1 LPNGY
6 AAVTWLLSSPLSIGR
21 VINQGHPMKL
31 SLVTSTTVAV
41 VIAAAAMSS
50 SAAGSSDARIV
61 PGFRSPSGNI
71 LCSYDPKAFA
81 PPNGTKRLL
90 TCGLRHADY
99 GMQLQR
105 RCDAGDWHGFGL
117 DAKSKPTIFCTGN
130 PNYAIRPVYTTLA
143 YGKSWTRGPFTCSS
157 RITGV
162 TCRNQ
167 GAHGVFISRQSYR
180 TW

>member
-1 LPNGY
+1 
-6 AAVTWLLSSPLSIGR
+6 
-21 VINQGHPMKL
+21 MKL
-31 SLVTSTTVAV
+31 SVLISTVVVVAV
-41 VIAAAAMSS
+41 AAVAMSS
-50 SAAGSSDARIV
+50 SASGSSGARNV
-61 PGFRSPSGNI
+61 PGFRSPTGNI
-71 LCSYDPKAFA
+71 QCYYDPKAFV

-99 GMQLQR
+99 AMQLQR
-105 RCDAGDWHGFGL
+105 RCLAGDWHGFTL
-117 DAKSKPTIFCTGN
+117 FAKGKPTIFCAGN

-167 GAHGVFISRQSYR
+167 GAHGIFISRQSYR